1 MGRTTAEL
9 HKLSA
14 CEAAALIADKR
25 ITSEA
30 LVRACLGQIERR
42 ESAVGAWQ
50 HLDPE
55 YALQQAKTLDRGPQR
70 GLLHGLP
77 VGVKDLMDTADMPTR
92 YGTPIYESHR
102 PRSDAACVA
111 LTRAA
116 GAVVMGKTV
125 IPEFSCYTPGK
136 TANPHNVKHTPGGS
150 SSGSAA
156 AVADFMVPLAFGT
169 QTEGS
174 IIRPAAYCG
183 VVGYKPTFGLIC
195 RAGVKALV
203 DSLDT
208 VGVLA
213 RSVPDAALFT
223 AALTDRPNLLV
234 QNTSLSRPRV
244 GICRTYEWKE
254 AAPETVDALEFAAT
268 RLAAAGS
275 YVNDVQLPGVFSE
288 LNAAHVVILKFE
300 VARALAYERHHHSS
314 LFSTDFAALMKSC
327 EQCSVEDYD
336 KAIEIARTCRRELA
350 TVFANFD
357 VLIAPSAVGEAPEG
371 LGYTGNRIFNRI
383 WSALLVPCVH
393 VPFSKGP
400 RALPVG
406 VQVTG
411 PHGEDARTLTIA
423 NWIHDHLE
431 AATGDHPSALA
442 FPA

>member
-1 MGRTTAEL
+1 MEQTTAEL
-9 HKLSA
+9 HRLSA
-14 CEAAALIADKR
+14 CEAASLIAEKR

-30 LVRACLGQIERR
+30 LVRACLDRIKRR
-42 ESAVGAWQ
+42 ESVVGAWR

-55 YALQQAKTLDRGPQR
+55 HALQQARALDRGPQR

-77 VGVKDLMDTADMPTR
+77 VGVKDLMDTVDMPTR
-92 YGTPIYESHR
+92 YGTPIYEGHR
-102 PRSDAACVA
+102 PKTDAACVA

-116 GAVVMGKTV
+116 GGVVMGKTV

-136 TANPHNVKHTPGGS
+136 TANPHNIKHTPGGS

-174 IIRPAAYCG
+174 IIRPAAFCG
-183 VVGYKPTFGLIC
+183 VVGYKPSFGLIC

-213 RSVPDAALFT
+213 RTVPDAALFT
-223 AALTDRPNLLV
+223 AALTDRPKLLV
-234 QNTSLSRPRV
+234 RDTLLSQPRV

-254 AAPETVDALEFAAT
+254 AAPETVDALELAAT
-268 RLAAAGS
+268 RLAAAGA
-275 YVNDVQLPGVFSE
+275 YVNEVQLPKLFSE

-300 VARALAYERHHHSS
+300 VARALAYERHNHSS
-314 LFSTDFAALMKSC
+314 SFSADFATLMNSC
-327 EQCSVEDYD
+327 ERCSVEDYD
-336 KAIEIARTCRRELA
+336 KAIEITRTCRREL
-350 TVFANFD
+350 TKVFASFD

-371 LGYTGNRIFNRI
+371 LAYTGNRIFNRI

-393 VPFSKGP
+393 VPFFKGP
-400 RALPVG
+400 KALPVG

-411 PHGEDARTLTIA
+411 PFGEDAKTLAIA
-423 NWIHDHLE
+423 NWIHKHLE
-431 AATGDHPSALA
+431 TATGDHPSALA

>member
-1 MGRTTAEL
+1 MERTTTDL

-14 CEAAALIADKR
+14 CEAASLIADKR

-30 LVRACLGQIERR
+30 LVRACLEQIERR
-42 ESAVGAWQ
+42 ERVVGAWQ

-55 YALQQAKTLDRGPQR
+55 YALRQARALDRGPQR

-92 YGTPIYESHR
+92 YGTPIYASHR
-102 PRSDAACVA
+102 PASDAACVA
-111 LTRAA
+111 LTRVA
-116 GAVVMGKTV
+116 GGVVMGKTV

-183 VVGYKPTFGLIC
+183 VVGYKPSFGLIC

-213 RSVPDAALFT
+213 RTVPDAALFA

-234 QNTSLSRPRV
+234 GGTPLSPPRA

-254 AAPETVDALEFAAT
+254 AAPETADALESAAT
-268 RLAAAGS
+268 ILAAAGA
-275 YVNDVQLPGVFSE
+275 YVNEVQLPGAFSE

-300 VARALAYERHHHSS
+300 VARALAYERHNHSS
-314 LFSTDFAALMKSC
+314 SFSADFATLMKSC
-327 EQCSVEDYD
+327 EQCAVEDYD
-336 KAIEIARTCRRELA
+336 KAIKIAQTCRQELA

-357 VLIAPSAVGEAPEG
+357 ILIAPSAVGEAPEG
-371 LGYTGNRIFNRI
+371 LSYTGNRIFNRI

-393 VPFSKGP
+393 VPFFKGP

-411 PHGEDARTLTIA
+411 PFGEDARTLAIA
-423 NWIHDHLE
+423 NWIHNHL
-431 AATGDHPSALA
+431 AAAI
-442 FPA
+442 

>member
-9 HKLSA
+9 NKLSA
-14 CEAAALIADKR
+14 CAAASLIADKR

-30 LVRACLGQIERR
+30 LVRACLNRIERR
-42 ESAVGAWQ
+42 ESVVGAWQ

-55 YALQQAKTLDRGPQR
+55 YALQQARALDRGPQR

-77 VGVKDLMDTADMPTR
+77 VGVKDLMDTVDMPTR

-102 PRSDAACVA
+102 PASDAACVA

-116 GAVVMGKTV
+116 GGVVMGKTV

-136 TANPHNVKHTPGGS
+136 TANPHNFKHTPGGS

-156 AVADFMVPLAFGT
+156 AIADFMVPLAFGT

-183 VVGYKPTFGLIC
+183 VVGYKPSFGLIC

-213 RSVPDAALFT
+213 RTVPDAALFT

-234 QNTSLSRPRV
+234 GAAPLPPPRV

-254 AAPETVDALEFAAT
+254 AAPETAEALE
-268 RLAAAGS
+268 AAAGTLS
-275 YVNDVQLPGVFSE
+275 RAGASVKDVQLPKAFGE

-300 VARALAYERHHHSS
+300 VARALAYERQNHSS
-314 LFSTDFAALMKSC
+314 SFSVDFATLMKSC

-336 KAIEIARTCRRELA
+336 KAIKIAQTCRRELA

-357 VLIAPSAVGEAPEG
+357 ILIAPSAVGEAPEG
-371 LGYTGNRIFNRI
+371 LGFTGSRIFNRI

-393 VPFSKGP
+393 VPFFKGP
-400 RALPVG
+400 RGLPVG

-411 PHGEDARTLTIA
+411 PFGEDAKTLAIA
-423 NWIHDHLE
+423 NWTHNHLA
-431 AATGDHPSALA
+431 AAT
-442 FPA
+442 

>member
-1 MGRTTAEL
+1 MKVTTSEL

-14 CEAAALIADKR
+14 CEAASLIAAKR

-30 LVRACLGQIERR
+30 LVSACLDQIKRR
-42 ESAVGAWQ
+42 EGTVGAWQ
-50 HLDPE
+50 HLDPD
-55 YALQQAKTLDRGPQR
+55 YALQQARALDRGPQR

-92 YGTPIYESHR
+92 YGTPIYEQHR
-102 PRSDAACVA
+102 PAADAACVA

-116 GAVVMGKTV
+116 GGVVMGKTV

-136 TANPHNVKHTPGGS
+136 TTNPHNVKHTPGGS

-183 VVGYKPTFGLIC
+183 VVGYKPSFGMIC

-213 RSVPDAALFT
+213 RTVPDVALFA
-223 AALTDRPNLLV
+223 AALTDRPALRIGDTPLPP
-234 QNTSLSRPRV
+234 PRV
-244 GICRTYEWKE
+244 SICRTYEWPE
-254 AAPETVDALEFAAT
+254 AAPETARALEAAAT
-268 RLAAAGS
+268 TLARVGAS
-275 YVNDVQLPGVFSE
+275 VREVNLPKAFRE

-300 VARALAYERHHHSS
+300 VTRALAYERQHHFSS
-314 LFSTDFAALMKSC
+314 FSKDFAALMKSC
-327 EQCSVEDYD
+327 EECTVEDYD
-336 KAIEIARTCRRELA
+336 RAVKIARTCRQELA
-350 TVFANFD
+350 LVFAD
-357 VLIAPSAVGEAPEG
+357 IDILLAPSAVGEAPEG
-371 LGYTGNRIFNRI
+371 LAYTGNRIFNRI
-383 WSALLVPCVH
+383 WSVLLVPCVH
-393 VPFSKGP
+393 VPFFKGP

-411 PHGEDARTLTIA
+411 PFGEDARTLAIA
-423 NWIHDHLE
+423 NWIHNHLV
-431 AATGDHPSALA
+431 AAI
-442 FPA
+442 